1 MQQSCPV
8 FLRLEVFLSVLWSPC
23 VVRNFLR
30 GISLKMDHITVFP
43 RPAAPELPPHRLRS
57 CQDCRTFP
65 ESQWMLSIGC
75 FLFCILRD
83 DRTIRAIPFGRSAL
97 LHCAITFFLP
107 FPLPVPERQA
117 CRTSVRWDRG
127 VFPGVGS
134 VFCIHSSS
142 YVRFSGENLPRCMY
156 SRSHTGTANRF
167 SVFPESSLFQLP
179 RDFRIV
185 LRSYIFSF
193 KKAVHD
199 IMCIMSWTAY
209 LRWSCIV
216 LTWNLHAFYAS

>member
-1 MQQSCPV
+1 
-8 FLRLEVFLSVLWSPC
+8 
-23 VVRNFLR
+23 
-30 GISLKMDHITVFP
+30 MDHITAFP

-117 CRTSVRWDRG
+117 CRTAIRWDRG

-179 RDFRIV
+179 QDFRIV

-199 IMCIMSWTAY
+199 IMCIMS
-209 LRWSCIV
+209 
-216 LTWNLHAFYAS
+216 